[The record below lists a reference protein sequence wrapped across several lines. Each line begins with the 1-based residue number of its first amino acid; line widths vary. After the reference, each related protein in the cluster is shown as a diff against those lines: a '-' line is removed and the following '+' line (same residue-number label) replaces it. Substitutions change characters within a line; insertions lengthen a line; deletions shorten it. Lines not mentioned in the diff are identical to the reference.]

1 MFASPVETKEREEAA
16 KAMEKE
22 VRIQEAILGIQ
33 GKFGKNA
40 LLKGYNLLDGATARD
55 RNKQIGGHKA

>member
-1 MFASPVETKEREEAA
+1 MFANPSETKEREEES
-16 KAMEKE
+16 KALEKE
-22 VRIQEAILGIQ
+22 GRIQEAILGIQ